1 MKRFTMKTAVLS
13 LLILIFYKTDIYPQG
28 KQTSVID
35 SPTAFT
41 IAQGTYK
48 VSLLEYDNGG
58 MEFKTFLG
66 LHDIVYL
73 GVSLDVQ
80 SAIGRDEPQF
90 NVPGVIAKI
99 KFTDGHESF
108 PIAIAAGYD
117 SFYTGYEGLEED
129 DDEDEKN
136 DLNRVIYGPYFVFT
150 GSIYL
155 FDSEQYLSVGIR
167 TPTQPDYKP
176 DNTSYFTSLDIPLG
190 EFFRFNFE
198 VERVYWDFRDGSDWL
213 FNPGIKFS
221 YYDQIIF
228 TFAVM
233 CEGDERP
240 NRIIRFEYH
249 GEF

>member
-1 MKRFTMKTAVLS
+1 MRRFSGKAAIIS
-13 LLILIFYKTDIYPQG
+13 LLILVFYTAEIYPQG

-35 SPTAFT
+35 TPTAFT
-41 IAQGTYK
+41 IAKGTYK

-66 LHDIVYL
+66 LHDIIYL

-80 SAIGRDEPQF
+80 SAIGRDEPNF
-90 NVPGVIAKI
+90 NVPGVIAKL

-117 SFYTGYEGLEED
+117 SFYTGYEGKEHNV
-129 DDEDEKN
+129 KN
-136 DLNRVIYGPYFVFT
+136 DVNRVIYGPYLVFT

-155 FDSEQYLSVGIR
+155 LDSEQYLSVGVR

-176 DNTSYFTSLDIPLG
+176 DNTSYFTSLDIPMG
-190 EFFRFNFE
+190 EFFRFQFE
-198 VERVYWDFRDGSDWL
+198 VERVYWNFRDADDWL
-213 FNPGIKFS
+213 FNPGIKFN
-221 YYDQIIF
+221 YFDQICF
-228 TFAVM
+228 TAGVM
-233 CEGDERP
+233 FEDDEKP

>member
-1 MKRFTMKTAVLS
+1 MKRFSWKAAVLS
-13 LLILIFYKTDIYPQG
+13 VIIFFYGADLYPQG

-35 SPTAFT
+35 TPTAFT
-41 IAQGTYK
+41 IARGTYK

-66 LHDIVYL
+66 LHDIIYL

-80 SAIGRDEPQF
+80 SAIGRDDPGF
-90 NVPGVIAKI
+90 NVPGVIARL
-99 KFTDGHESF
+99 KFTDGHEAF

-129 DDEDEKN
+129 DTEDEKD
-136 DLNRVIYGPYFVFT
+136 DLNRVIYGPYLVFT

-155 FDSEQYLSVGIR
+155 FDSEQYLSVGVR
-167 TPTQPDYKP
+167 TPTQPDYIP
-176 DNTSYFTSLDIPLG
+176 DNTSYFTSIDIPLG
-190 EFFRFNFE
+190 EFFRFQFE
-198 VERVYWDFRDGSDWL
+198 VERVYWNFRDADDWL
-213 FNPGIKFS
+213 FNPGIKFN
-221 YYDQIIF
+221 YFDQVFF
-228 TFAVM
+228 TLGVM
-233 CEGDERP
+233 IENDERP

>member
-1 MKRFTMKTAVLS
+1 MKRISLKAAIFLLLVFTYAAN
-13 LLILIFYKTDIYPQG
+13 IYPQG

-35 SPTAFT
+35 TPTAFT
-41 IAQGTYK
+41 IAKGTYK
-48 VSLLEYDNGG
+48 ISLLEYDNGG

-73 GVSLDVQ
+73 GISLDVQ

-99 KFTDGHESF
+99 KFTDGHDAF

-117 SFYTGYEGLEED
+117 SFYTGYEGREED
-129 DDEDEKN
+129 TNDDQKD
-136 DLNRVIYGPYFVFT
+136 DLNHVIYGPYCVFT

-155 FDSEQYLSVGIR
+155 LDAEQYLSVGIR
-167 TPTQPDYKP
+167 TPTQPDYEP
-176 DNTSYFTSLDIPLG
+176 DNTSYFTSLDIPVG
-190 EFFRFNFE
+190 EFFRFEFE
-198 VERVYWDFRDGSDWL
+198 VERIFWDFRAPDDWL
-213 FNPGIKFS
+213 FNPAIKFNWF
-221 YYDQIIF
+221 DQVSF

-233 CEGDERP
+233 FEKDEKP
-240 NRIIRFEYH
+240 NRVIRFEYH